1 MSGLAVLSSALLRR
15 DERLGFQRIIK
26 QQMAMLHDDGPQETT
41 EETLSIESGFVFSD
55 PAA

>member
-1 MSGLAVLSSALLRR
+1 M
-15 DERLGFQRIIK
+15 IK

-55 PAA
+55 PVA

>member
-1 MSGLAVLSSALLRR
+1 MSGLAVLSSALLCK
-15 DERLGFQRIIK
+15 EGRLGCQRIIK

-41 EETLSIESGFVFSD
+41 EETLSMENGFVFSD

>member
-1 MSGLAVLSSALLRR
+1 M
-15 DERLGFQRIIK
+15 IK

-41 EETLSIESGFVFSD
+41 EETLSMENGFVFSD